1 MKKLRTRYD
10 TFKNRTK
17 HFYSLYLRV
26 KLPLPPVRPC
36 GKNGRPITF
45 KAYRHLDELAGKQGP
60 TNLGKIVNYT
70 CGVRLEWGVCGR
82 AFNSSNSFSEGPGF
96 KPRQSRNF
104 PRQLRNFSLLCLS
117 SPRCM
122 NGYRQHTA
130 GGEPCDGLASRP
142 GGSSNTPRL
151 ASCYGNRYKLRPCG
165 SLARVRLY
173 ILPITAPLDVS
184 LCASLSFSILFTITQ
199 KENSMLWVN

>member
-1 MKKLRTRYD
+1 MILLKIVRNIFPSSTPAENANSGLSAHVEKIDGQLHL
-10 TFKNRTK
+10 K
-17 HFYSLYLRV
+17 HPDILTNLQE
-26 KLPLPPVRPC
+26 
-36 GKNGRPITF
+36 N
-45 KAYRHLDELAGKQGP
+45 GP
-60 TNLGKIVNYT
+60 TNLRKIVNYT
-70 CGVRLEWGVCGR
+70 CAVRLEWGVCGR
-82 AFNSSNSFSEGPGF
+82 AFNTSNSGSEGPGF

-199 KENSMLWVN
+199 KDNTMLWVN

>member
-1 MKKLRTRYD
+1 MILLKIVQNIFTSCTSALNSHSRPSAHVEKMAGQLHL
-10 TFKNRTK
+10 K
-17 HFYSLYLRV
+17 HTDILTNLQE
-26 KLPLPPVRPC
+26 
-36 GKNGRPITF
+36 N
-45 KAYRHLDELAGKQGP
+45 GP
-60 TNLGKIVNYT
+60 TNLRKIVNYT
-70 CGVRLEWGVCGR
+70 CAVRLEWGVCGR
-82 AFNSSNSFSEGPGF
+82 AFNTSNSGSEGPGF

-130 GGEPCDGLASRP
+130 GGEPCHGLASRP

-151 ASCYGNRYKLRPCG
+151 ASCYGNRYKLRSCG
-165 SLARVRLY
+165 SLGRVRLY
-173 ILPITAPLDVS
+173 LLPLKAPLDVS

>member
-1 MKKLRTRYD
+1 MILLKIVRKIFPSCTSALNSHSRPSAQVEKTAGQLHL
-10 TFKNRTK
+10 K
-17 HFYSLYLRV
+17 HIDIL
-26 KLPLPPVRPC
+26 
-36 GKNGRPITF
+36 
-45 KAYRHLDELAGKQGP
+45 
-60 TNLGKIVNYT
+60 TNLKEIRGLQAFRKIVNYT

-165 SLARVRLY
+165 SLGRVRLY
-173 ILPITAPLDVS
+173 LLPLKAPLDVS